1 MEMALNNGFC
11 EMLQDDMCFVEG
23 GGWSEAGAAFL
34 GTVFI
39 GISPAVGVAAGIG
52 AGAVAT
58 PVVGIPAGYISRNRL
73 GFSSADLLDW
83 ACQ

>member
-11 EMLQDDMCFVEG
+11 EMSQNDMCFVEG

-58 PVVGIPAGYISRNRL
+58 PVVGIPAGIAAGTGLASV
-73 GFSSADLLDW
+73 GADLLDW